1 MLESKGYRLLIKLGV
16 EKMLERR
23 IRSLER
29 KLKTMDGGMKEERK
43 ELKEMGRESNN
54 MSDRLYWYVARDN
67 LGLEMPDG
75 AEERLSFNHLGYISK
90 PSGEI
95 IKKYDL
101 ELVGRLTRS
110 ELFDKYF

>member
-1 MLESKGYRLLIKLGV
+1 MALIEEVDHYMHLNKIGKMSDKTALDNV
-16 EKMLERR
+16 KCAIKRWEK
-23 IRSLER
+23 
-29 KLKTMDGGMKEERK
+29 ERK
-43 ELKEMGRESNN
+43 ELKEMGREINN